1 MKAGKHSLPI
11 VLRMSGRPVVL
22 VGEGPAADAHRR
34 ILERAGA
41 HVVGEGSRAALAI
54 VIDDAAA
61 VSRMKVRGCLV
72 YAVGHPEQ
80 SDFTLG
86 DTFEAEFEPD
96 HQPVPDPA
104 LMRDPVPVPAP
115 LPAPVVSA
123 PIAVSAMAE
132 PSWRAEPATP
142 PRVHALV
149 NALKRSLP
157 RLAFSA
163 RKTPLEI
170 DQPETESRSGAEG
183 FLAHAGVPGGL
194 GDLPPAATPEPGPR
208 LAPEPEPRL
217 APEREPERKPE
228 PIRPE
233 PMTGPEPLSVPLPES
248 MAASSGPGS
257 PLVMLEPT
265 SGRAGPALGSG
276 LQTFADAFARS
287 IQSIPRPAS
296 RAPRDRISLE
306 IALAKGGPLEA
317 DDHTPGGG
325 ETEASPTRR
334 ADQESRPDVQEPQT

>member
-1 MKAGKHSLPI
+1 MRKKKAGKHNLPI
-11 VLRMSGRPVVL
+11 VLRMSGRAVAL
-22 VGEGPAADAHRR
+22 IGDGPAADAHRR

-41 HVVGEGSRAALAI
+41 HVVSEGSKAALAI

-61 VSRMKVRGCLV
+61 VSRMKVRGSLV

-86 DTFEAEFEPD
+86 DTLEAEFEPD

-149 NALKRSLP
+149 DALKRSLP
-157 RLAFSA
+157 RLALSA
-163 RKTPLEI
+163 RKTPIEI
-170 DQPETESRSGAEG
+170 DESETTPRSGVED
-183 FLAHAGVPGGL
+183 FLGHAGGSRGQ
-194 GDLPPAATPEPGPR
+194 GDLPLAAPLEPEPEPEPQ
-208 LAPEPEPRL
+208 PEPEPRL

-228 PIRPE
+228 PVRPE
-233 PMTGPEPLSVPLPES
+233 PVRPEPIAAPEPFSGPVPEP
-248 MAASSGPGS
+248 MAASGSGS

-265 SGRAGPALGSG
+265 SRRSGPALGSRLHTLVG
-276 LQTFADAFARS
+276 AFSRS
-287 IQSIPRPAS
+287 IQAIPRPAP

-317 DDHTPGGG
+317 DDDVLRGG
-325 ETEASPTRR
+325 EGDIP
-334 ADQESRPDVQEPQT
+334 RPPHAGS